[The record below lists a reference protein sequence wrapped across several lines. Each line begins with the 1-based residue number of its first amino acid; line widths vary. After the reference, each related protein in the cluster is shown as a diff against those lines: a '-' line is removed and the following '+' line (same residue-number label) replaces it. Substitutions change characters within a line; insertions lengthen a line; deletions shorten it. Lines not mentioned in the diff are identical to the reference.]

1 MKANTYRACDHAVVI
16 HKDDLKGFYDLFCG
30 RYCEPRFKAECNEGS
45 TLTFDSLW
53 ELLAFENHQFRQ
65 IDAIT
70 VDFGDNH
77 GNGSL
82 VLRSSAAGHSVTIVI
97 ADDDSDRAFVVAD
110 EVDKRLRSCRPSYS
124 FLSRVSGWAVIAGV
138 FISLGSVMSWWL
150 IINTGSLVD
159 TSNLSFSMVYLVLP
173 IVPLLILVVKYAD
186 RWWEWLFPK
195 VWFCLGR
202 QEAEYGKR
210 SNVRRILSGS
220 IGLALAVGVI
230 AGVITSAI
238 TP

>member
-1 MKANTYRACDHAVVI
+1 MKATTYRACNHAVVI
-16 HKDDLKGFYDLFCG
+16 HEGDLKGFYDLFCS
-30 RYCEPRFKAECNEGS
+30 RYGEPVFKAECNEGS
-45 TLTFDSLW
+45 MLTFDSLR
-53 ELLAFENHQFRQ
+53 ELLAFENHQFRR

-77 GNGSL
+77 GHGSL
-82 VLRSSAAGHSVTIVI
+82 VLRSSAAGHAATNVI
-97 ADDDSDRAFVVAD
+97 ADDESDRAFVVAD

-124 FLSRVSGWAVIAGV
+124 FFSRVSGWAVVSGV
-138 FISLGSVMSWWL
+138 FISLCSVMFWWL
-150 IINTGSLVD
+150 LIKTGRLVD
-159 TSNLSFSMVYLVLP
+159 ASIPSLTMVYLVLP
-173 IVPLLILVVKYAD
+173 IVPLLILGVKYAD
-186 RWWEWLFPK
+186 RCWEWLFPK